1 MSKLP
6 QEIIDHICKYL
17 PLEEAWYFSPYS
29 STKIYSSEI
38 HDIKYWSNITDTNI
52 LRHFIENNIL
62 NENDRTSIFISACL
76 DNKINI
82 TNILLEYGVIESKCC
97 SDFLYIVQSN
107 NYKAAKYLLENNI
120 VYMKND
126 KFSIGAACGQNNINM
141 VELLLKHGCDL
152 TFSENIF
159 AITWVADNGNLDMA
173 KLLLKYGADPTV
185 CENITIKKAKK
196 NNYLDIVNLLQSH
209 AINTE

>member
-17 PLEEAWYFSPYS
+17 PLEESWYFSQYS
-29 STKIYSSEI
+29 STKIYNSEI
-38 HDIKYWSNITDTNI
+38 HDIEYWSNIKDINI
-52 LRHFIENNIL
+52 LHYFVEKNIL
-62 NENDRTSIFISACL
+62 DENDRTNIFISACL
-76 DNKINI
+76 DGKINI
-82 TNILLEYGVIESKCC
+82 TKLLLEYKVIKSKCC

-126 KFSIGAACGQNNINM
+126 KFSIGAACGQDNINM
-141 VELLLKHGCDL
+141 VKLLLKHGCDL

-185 CENITIKKAKK
+185 FGNITIKKAKK
-196 NNYLDIVNLLQSH
+196 NNYLDIVNLLQSYNKH
-209 AINTE
+209 